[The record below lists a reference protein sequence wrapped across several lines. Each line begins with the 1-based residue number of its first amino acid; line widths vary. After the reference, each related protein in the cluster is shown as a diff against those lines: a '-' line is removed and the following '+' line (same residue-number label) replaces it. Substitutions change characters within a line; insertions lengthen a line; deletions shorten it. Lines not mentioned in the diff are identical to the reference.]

1 MEKTFNEL
9 KQTLSMK
16 MQKAQWA
23 KEEGREEL
31 IKKINGLKLELPV
44 VSYFKDRDS
53 LYNEYNV
60 SEVKYSSSLLFY

>member
-16 MQKAQWA
+16 MQKAQWT
-23 KEEGREEL
+23 KDEGREEL
-31 IKKINGLKLELPV
+31 IKKINDLKLELPI

-53 LYNEYNV
+53 LYNEYNE
-60 SEVKYSSSLLFY
+60 SEVKYSSLLLFY